1 MNIILFGTG
10 NHYKKYR
17 DLFGAHHIVV
27 LLDNNRDKQNTIID
41 GYLVEAPE
49 NISDYEY
56 DCIFLLAS
64 DSAGM
69 RKQLLSYGVNDW
81 EIYDETD
88 AGMFG
93 KLCVSTSYYM
103 EQDGSRERILLLT
116 HTLDRTGA
124 PIVLLKAASILRQS
138 GFQIQVVCF
147 RDGALKGDYSNIG
160 ASVSVIT
167 CLEPCIGHLKT
178 FIQWADIII
187 VNTLE
192 FFPIIKEFKKVNDIK
207 RVIWWLHEEDNYY
220 SEYSIGVEDDSML
233 SGVEVFGV
241 GDRVIRS
248 FHKHFLK
255 TDIRELLY
263 GIEEIDDKLKKEH
276 QGTIFAFIGSCDYR
290 KGEDVFF
297 YAAEILDKESN
308 DAQYWI
314 IGDSSRDIQARY
326 LHRSSISFFGILT
339 QDEMKEK
346 YSEIDVVV
354 CPSRNDPMPVVV
366 TEGMMMKRVCIVS
379 DHTGQAGIIEDKH
392 SGLVCKSGNP
402 EDLYQKM
409 KWVIDNKD
417 KWDEI
422 GENAYL
428 VYKKH
433 FSMGIFEDNLMKV
446 IDGRYEV

>member
-1 MNIILFGTG
+1 M
-10 NHYKKYR
+10 
-17 DLFGAHHIVV
+17 V
-27 LLDNNRDKQNTIID
+27 LLDNNSDKQNTIID
-41 GYLVEAPE
+41 GYLVDDPE
-49 NISDYEY
+49 NISNYEY
-56 DCIFLLAS
+56 DCVFLLAR
-64 DSAGM
+64 DFALM
-69 RKQLLSYGVNDW
+69 RDQLLSYGVDARK
-81 EIYDETD
+81 IFDETD

-103 EQDGSRERILLLT
+103 DQDGPRERILLLT

-124 PIVLLKAASILRQS
+124 PLVLLKAAGILRRS
-138 GFQIQVVCF
+138 GFQVQVVCF
-147 RDGALKGDYSNIG
+147 RDGTLKCDYSNIG

-167 CLEPCIGHLKT
+167 CLEPCIGHLRA
-178 FIQWADIII
+178 FIQWADVIV

-192 FFPIIKEFKKVNDIK
+192 FYSIIKEFEKVGYKKRI
-207 RVIWWLHEEDNYY
+207 IWWLHEEDNYY
-220 SEYSIGVEDDSML
+220 NEYNIGIEDDNML

-241 GDRVIRS
+241 GNRVIKS
-248 FHKHFLK
+248 FRKHFLE

-263 GIEEIDDKLKKEH
+263 GIEDIDDKQKKEH
-276 QGTIFAFIGSCDYR
+276 KGTIFAFIGSCDYR

-297 YAAEILDKESN
+297 DAVGMLDNESI

-314 IGDSSRDIQARY
+314 IGDSSKGIKSRY
-326 LHRSSISFFGILT
+326 SDRSNILFFGILT